1 MIINN
6 KYKEIV
12 DNMSYFKYSSLH
24 TFNMIG
30 TFSRKLCPDGLMK
43 LEYSHVI
50 KQEITYMTSLIF

>member
-12 DNMSYFKYSSLH
+12 DNMSYFQCSSLH